1 MYGLRA
7 TALAAVPITS
17 VTEPEKH
24 NAVSEVARCEHSEV
38 SLNMDVPSDTKVGNH
53 PAPAK
58 KRPFAWAGTAIRWFI
73 LILIGGLI
81 LVVAREW
88 NWWVSS
94 SALQRTDDAYLEA
107 DTTPLAAKVP
117 GYVGRVLVQDF
128 QRVHGGDVL
137 VEIVDD
143 DYRAQ
148 LDQAQA
154 NVAAAG
160 AAITNIEQQE
170 RLQETLIKQAEAEI
184 ESSEADVTRYH
195 LETVRQQNLLKDQY
209 AGTPQL
215 VEQAVDN
222 EKRATSALSLNR
234 AKLDQQ
240 RQQLNVLESQKAQ
253 AVAALEGQKAARD
266 LAKINLGYTRIVAPV
281 DGMVSERLVRPGQYL
296 SVGTQVISLV
306 PLPNVWVVAN
316 YKETQMTNIR
326 TGQKARVTVD
336 AFPGKVLHGH
346 VDSWSPASGAEFALL
361 PPDNATGNFTK
372 VVQRIPV
379 KIVLD
384 PDPSLADLLRPGM
397 SVIATIDTT
406 PKPSHVGVK

>member
-1 MYGLRA
+1 
-7 TALAAVPITS
+7 
-17 VTEPEKH
+17 
-24 NAVSEVARCEHSEV
+24 
-38 SLNMDVPSDTKVGNH
+38 MDASSDKNVGIRF
-53 PAPAK
+53 AGSASAK
-58 KRPFAWAGTAIRWFI
+58 KRLFTWAGAGIRLFI
-73 LILIGGLI
+73 LLLIGALV
-81 LVVAREW
+81 LVVGYEW
-88 NWWVSS
+88 NWWISS
-94 SALQRTDDAYLEA
+94 SALQSTDDAYLEA

-117 GYVGRVLVQDF
+117 GYVSRVLVQDF

-137 VEIVDD
+137 VEIVDN

-154 NVAAAG
+154 NVAVAS

-184 ESSEADVTRYH
+184 DSSEADVTRYH
-195 LETVRQQNLLKDQY
+195 LETVRQQDLLKDRI
-209 AGTPQL
+209 AGTQQL

-222 EKRATSALSLNR
+222 EKRAVSALALNR

-240 RQQLNVLESQKAQ
+240 RQQLNVLASQKAQ
-253 AVAALEGQKAARD
+253 TTAALQAQKAARD

-384 PDPSLADLLRPGM
+384 PDRSLADLLRPGM
-397 SVIATIDTT
+397 SVIATIDTNS
-406 PKPSHVGVK
+406 KPLDPRVGAK

>member
-1 MYGLRA
+1 
-7 TALAAVPITS
+7 
-17 VTEPEKH
+17 
-24 NAVSEVARCEHSEV
+24 
-38 SLNMDVPSDTKVGNH
+38 MDASSDKNVGIPSAGS
-53 PAPAK
+53 ASAK
-58 KRPFAWAGTAIRWFI
+58 KRSFAWAGAIIRLFI
-73 LILIGGLI
+73 LILIGA
-81 LVVAREW
+81 LVFVVLREW

-94 SALQRTDDAYLEA
+94 SALQATDDAYLQA

-117 GYVGRVLVQDF
+117 GYVSRVLVQDF

-222 EKRATSALSLNR
+222 EKRGLRSRIEPRKAGSAASTTERIGKPEGSNR
-234 AKLDQQ
+234 RRA
-240 RQQLNVLESQKAQ
+240 
-253 AVAALEGQKAARD
+253 G
-266 LAKINLGYTRIVAPV
+266 
-281 DGMVSERLVRPGQYL
+281 
-296 SVGTQVISLV
+296 GTKSC
-306 PLPNVWVVAN
+306 A
-316 YKETQMTNIR
+316 
-326 TGQKARVTVD
+326 
-336 AFPGKVLHGH
+336 
-346 VDSWSPASGAEFALL
+346 
-361 PPDNATGNFTK
+361 
-372 VVQRIPV
+372 
-379 KIVLD
+379 
-384 PDPSLADLLRPGM
+384 
-397 SVIATIDTT
+397 
-406 PKPSHVGVK
+406 

>member
-1 MYGLRA
+1 
-7 TALAAVPITS
+7 
-17 VTEPEKH
+17 
-24 NAVSEVARCEHSEV
+24 
-38 SLNMDVPSDTKVGNH
+38 MDAPSDKNVGI
-53 PAPAK
+53 PSAASASAK
-58 KRPFAWAGTAIRWFI
+58 KRSFAWAGAGIRLFI
-73 LILIGGLI
+73 LALIGALV
-81 LVVAREW
+81 LVVFREW

-94 SALQRTDDAYLEA
+94 SALQSTDDAYLQA
-107 DTTPLAAKVP
+107 DTTPLAAKAP
-117 GYVGRVLVQDF
+117 GYVSRVLVQDF

-222 EKRATSALSLNR
+222 EKRAVSALTLNR

-240 RQQLNVLESQKAQ
+240 RQQLNVLDSQKAQ

-306 PLPNVWVVAN
+306 PLPNVWVIAN
-316 YKETQMTNIR
+316 YKETQMTNVR
-326 TGQKARVTVD
+326 TGQNARVTVD
-336 AFPGKVLHGH
+336 AFPGKALHGH

-397 SVIATIDTT
+397 SVVATIDTSSQ
-406 PKPSHVGVK
+406 PPEPRVGAK

>member
-1 MYGLRA
+1 MDASSDKNVGIP
-7 TALAAVPITS
+7 LAGSAS
-17 VTEPEKH
+17 
-24 NAVSEVARCEHSEV
+24 
-38 SLNMDVPSDTKVGNH
+38 
-53 PAPAK
+53 AK
-58 KRPFAWAGTAIRWFI
+58 KRSFAWAGAVIR
-73 LILIGGLI
+73 LLI
-81 LVVAREW
+81 LVLIGALVLVVLREW

-94 SALQRTDDAYLEA
+94 SALQSTDDAYLQA

-117 GYVGRVLVQDF
+117 GYISRVLVQDF

-195 LETVRQQNLLKDQY
+195 LETVRQQDLLKDKY
-209 AGTPQL
+209 AGTLQL

-222 EKRATSALSLNR
+222 EKRAVSALALNR

-253 AVAALEGQKAARD
+253 TIAALEGQKAARD

-326 TGQKARVTVD
+326 TGQKARATVD

-397 SVIATIDTT
+397 SVIATIDTSSN
-406 PKPSHVGVK
+406 PSDPHVGTK

>member
-1 MYGLRA
+1 M
-7 TALAAVPITS
+7 
-17 VTEPEKH
+17 
-24 NAVSEVARCEHSEV
+24 NAPTD
-38 SLNMDVPSDTKVGNH
+38 NDVGIPSAGS
-53 PAPAK
+53 ASAK
-58 KRPFAWAGTAIRWFI
+58 KRSFAWAGVGIRLFI
-73 LILIGGLI
+73 LALIGALV
-81 LVVAREW
+81 LVVFREW

-94 SALQRTDDAYLEA
+94 SALQSTDDAYLQA

-117 GYVGRVLVQDF
+117 GYVSRVLVQDF

-222 EKRATSALSLNR
+222 EKRAVSALALNR

-240 RQQLNVLESQKAQ
+240 RQQLNVLGSQKAQ
-253 AVAALEGQKAARD
+253 ATAALEGQKAARD

-296 SVGTQVISLV
+296 NVGTQVISLV

-326 TGQKARVTVD
+326 TGQMARVTVD
-336 AFPGKVLHGH
+336 AFPGRVLHGH

-379 KIVLD
+379 KILLD
-384 PDPSLADLLRPGM
+384 PHPSLADLLRPGM
-397 SVIATIDTT
+397 SVIATIDTSS
-406 PKPSHVGVK
+406 KPPEPQVRAK

>member
-1 MYGLRA
+1 VSDQHVSPNVD
-7 TALAAVPITS
+7 AL
-17 VTEPEKH
+17 
-24 NAVSEVARCEHSEV
+24 
-38 SLNMDVPSDTKVGNH
+38 SDTKVANR
-53 PAPAK
+53 PASTK
-58 KRPFAWAGTAIRWFI
+58 KRAFAWVGASIRLFI
-73 LILIGGLI
+73 LILIGALI

-117 GYVGRVLVQDF
+117 GYVSRVLVGDF

-154 NVAAAG
+154 NVDAAG

-184 ESSEADVTRYH
+184 DSSEADVTRYH
-195 LETVRQQNLLKDQY
+195 LEAVRQQNLLKDQY
-209 AGTPQL
+209 AGTQQL

-222 EKRATSALSLNR
+222 EKRAVSTLALNR

-253 AVAALEGQKAARD
+253 AIAALEGQKAARD

-296 SVGTQVISLV
+296 NVGTQVISLV

-397 SVIATIDTT
+397 SVIATIDTNS
-406 PKPSHVGVK
+406 KPSDPHVGAE

>member
-1 MYGLRA
+1 
-7 TALAAVPITS
+7 
-17 VTEPEKH
+17 
-24 NAVSEVARCEHSEV
+24 
-38 SLNMDVPSDTKVGNH
+38 MDASSDKNVGIRF
-53 PAPAK
+53 AGSASAK
-58 KRPFAWAGTAIRWFI
+58 KRLFAWAGAGIRLFI
-73 LILIGGLI
+73 LLLIGALV
-81 LVVAREW
+81 LVVAHEW
-88 NWWVSS
+88 NWWISS
-94 SALQRTDDAYLEA
+94 SALQSTDDAYLEA

-117 GYVGRVLVQDF
+117 GYVSRVLVQDF

-137 VEIVDD
+137 VEIVDN

-154 NVAAAG
+154 NVAVAR

-184 ESSEADVTRYH
+184 DSSEADVTRYH
-195 LETVRQQNLLKDQY
+195 LETVRQQDLLKDKI

-222 EKRATSALSLNR
+222 EKRAVSALALNR

-240 RQQLNVLESQKAQ
+240 RQQLNVLASQKAQ
-253 AVAALEGQKAARD
+253 TTAALQGQKAERD

-336 AFPGKVLHGH
+336 AFPGKVLHGY
-346 VDSWSPASGAEFALL
+346 VDSWSPASGSEFALL

-384 PDPSLADLLRPGM
+384 PDRSLADLLRPGM
-397 SVIATIDTT
+397 SVIATIDTSS
-406 PKPSHVGVK
+406 KPLDPRVGAK

>member
-1 MYGLRA
+1 MDASSDKNVETR
-7 TALAAVPITS
+7 LAGSAS
-17 VTEPEKH
+17 
-24 NAVSEVARCEHSEV
+24 
-38 SLNMDVPSDTKVGNH
+38 
-53 PAPAK
+53 AK
-58 KRPFAWAGTAIRWFI
+58 KRSFAWAGATIRLFI
-73 LILIGGLI
+73 LILIGALI

-94 SALQRTDDAYLEA
+94 SALQSTDDAYLQA

-117 GYVGRVLVQDF
+117 GYVSRVLVQDF

-137 VEIVDD
+137 VEVVDD

-154 NVAAAG
+154 NVAAAQ
-160 AAITNIEQQE
+160 AAIENIEQQK
-170 RLQETLIKQAEAEI
+170 RLQETLITQAEAEI
-184 ESSEADVTRYH
+184 ASSEADITRYH
-195 LETVRQQNLLKDQY
+195 LETVRQQNLLTDKF

-222 EKRATSALSLNR
+222 EKRAVSALALNR

-253 AVAALEGQKAARD
+253 AAAALEGQKAARD
-266 LAKINLGYTRIVAPV
+266 LAKINLDYTRIVAPV
-281 DGMVSERLVRPGQYL
+281 DGMVSQRLVRAGQYL

-306 PLPNVWVVAN
+306 PLPNVWVIAN

-336 AFPGKVLHGH
+336 AFPGKVLHGY

-397 SVIATIDTT
+397 SVIATIDTSS
-406 PKPSHVGVK
+406 KPPDSQVGAK